1 MAMRPEFPSLARF
14 LEQTLAPNERERVG
28 LISFNHWRFALGA
41 VAETALE
48 FASIGSEVTIGFW
61 ADETPL
67 PDTGWTTSRKVAR
80 LVGSRTRDQVTE
92 RALIAN
98 GFTKAAFARPPI
110 RHWRPTNMPPLPS
123 PLTRSRLRE
132 LMYDGSGMGRSVLQ
146 VHPDFNT
153 PIRDSHVWP
162 RRWINRAMKSYAWAY
177 DQALALIRERDLGTV
192 VVYNGRFTHDRA
204 VAAAAERAGIRVLYY
219 DTGGYGTHFDLTEA
233 TTHDWAHL
241 QGRMHAMYDNWDP
254 AERDVIGASW
264 FTNRQVHA
272 DEGQRVFVASQTL
285 GHVVDL
291 PEAETLVVFFSSSG
305 DEIAEL
311 ELEWSEYQGS
321 QEQALKALADA
332 CRAKPGCALVV
343 RTHPHMRLKPAA
355 DLEDWNTAVAAA
367 APDLH
372 IDPSSPADSYELMRR
387 ADIVFTYGST
397 SGVESAFIG
406 KPVAVMGP
414 SAYDLI
420 GCATHVRSAEGI
432 VEFLERPVP
441 PNPTGA
447 LPYGLMMERRGF
459 NYSHLTW
466 PEGAEPALGDI
477 SLDESSENA
486 RKISEFLRSAQTR
499 WLTKK

>member
-1 MAMRPEFPSLARF
+1 MSLTAEFPSLARF
-14 LEQTLAPNERERVG
+14 LEQSLAPDERARVG
-28 LISFNHWRFALGA
+28 LISFNHWNFALAA
-41 VAETALE
+41 VADTALE
-48 FASIGSEVTIGFW
+48 FAAIGSEVTIGFW

-92 RALIAN
+92 QALLAN
-98 GFTKAAFARPPI
+98 GLPASAFARPPI
-110 RHWRPTNMPPLPS
+110 RHWRPTDMPPLPS

-132 LMYDGSGMGRSVLQ
+132 LTYDGSGMGRSVLQ

-153 PIRDSHVWP
+153 PIRESHVWP
-162 RRWINRAMKSYAWAY
+162 KRWIRRAMKSYAWAY

-219 DTGGYGTHFDLTEA
+219 DTGGYGTDFDLTEA

-241 QGRMHAMYDNWDP
+241 QGRMRTMYDTWDP
-254 AERDVIGASW
+254 VEREAIGASW

-311 ELEWSEYQGS
+311 ELDWGQYQES

-343 RTHPHMRLKPAA
+343 RTHPHMRLKPPA
-355 DLEDWNTAVAAA
+355 DLEDWNTAVAVA

-414 SAYDLI
+414 SAYDLL
-420 GCATHVRSAEGI
+420 GCATHVRSPEEIAD
-432 VEFLERPVP
+432 VLESPP
-441 PNPTGA
+441 SPNPAGA

-459 NYSHLTW
+459 NYAHLHR
-466 PEGAEPALGDI
+466 PPGEEPALGDI
-477 SLDESSENA
+477 SLEESSENA